1 MKSKKVTIRFNPA
14 KEDDRIAYAYLQ
26 TVGVSYSK
34 AVIWAINGFLNVQE
48 EELRKEAF
56 LQEIRNIVREEL
68 RANPMMGMMPYFQ
81 PPAEQKSTQED
92 EDTMLAFLDAFDG
105 E

>member
-1 MKSKKVTIRFNPA
+1 MKSKKVTIRFNPE

-34 AVIWAINGFLNVQE
+34 AVIRAINGFLDVQGE
-48 EELRKEAF
+48 DLRKEAF
-56 LQEIRNIVREEL
+56 LQQIRTIVRDEV

-81 PPAEQKSTQED
+81 PPAEQKPTQET